1 MGHHTGSAA
10 LTPCPRPQCDT
21 FQLCTEEELQLVQ
34 PEPPLTQA
42 PLDQCH
48 KRGFQAV
55 SASQHP
61 WHELP
66 GLSPA
71 GGPSTNPLHAAFPP
85 QEACFSQIRAGLHA
99 YQGSLGA
106 VLQLLPEHTAL
117 LETLQLDAANLS
129 TNIQQQVSRG
139 GTRGRGEV
147 GAARTPR

>member
-1 MGHHTGSAA
+1 MPASTRGTSCPASARPGVRA
-10 LTPCPRPQCDT
+10 PTPS
-21 FQLCTEEELQLVQ
+21 
-34 PEPPLTQA
+34 PL
-42 PLDQCH
+42 P
-48 KRGFQAV
+48 
-55 SASQHP
+55 
-61 WHELP
+61 
-66 GLSPA
+66 
-71 GGPSTNPLHAAFPP
+71 FPP